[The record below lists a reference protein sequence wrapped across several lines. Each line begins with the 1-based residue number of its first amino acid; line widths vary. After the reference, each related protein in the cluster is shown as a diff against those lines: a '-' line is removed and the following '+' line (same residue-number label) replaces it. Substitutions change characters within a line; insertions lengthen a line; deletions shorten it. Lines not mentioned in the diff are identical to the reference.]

1 MIEETP
7 AKASIISLQVGTP
20 RPEAHGNKE
29 VLTAIFKQPSDRM
42 HKLSFTG
49 LDGDEQGD
57 KVHHG
62 GPDKAVC
69 VYLERWYPYWKQQ
82 LERTLEYGAFGE
94 NITVS
99 EWSEDDVCIGD
110 KLQLG
115 TALVQV
121 SQPRQPCFKLG
132 IRNGLPAL
140 PELVIKQGNTGFYLR
155 VLKEGEVRAGDEL
168 TLLERHPSRKS
179 VAEANRLMYKDMNDQ
194 AGLEALLA
202 VKELAESWRGQLG
215 KRLAKMRGADQGG
228 QAD

>member
-7 AKASIISLQVGTP
+7 AKAYIISLQVGTP
-20 RPEAHGNKE
+20 RAEAYGNKE
-29 VLTAIFKQPSDRM
+29 VLTAIFKESSDRA
-42 HKLSFTG
+42 HKLSITG

-69 VYLERWYPYWKQQ
+69 VYLERWYPYWNEQ
-82 LERTLEYGAFGE
+82 LERPLEYGSFGE

-99 EWSEDDVCIGD
+99 EWTEDDLCIGD

-115 TALVQV
+115 SAVVQV

-132 IRNGLPAL
+132 IRNGLPSL
-140 PELVIKQGNTGFYLR
+140 PEQVIKRGNTGFYLR
-155 VLKEGEVRAGDEL
+155 VLEEGEVRAGDEL
-168 TLLERHPSRKS
+168 TVLKRHPARKS
-179 VAEANRLMYKDMNDQ
+179 VAEANRLMYNDKNDQ

-202 VKELAESWRGQLG
+202 VEELAESWRGQLG
-215 KRLAKMRGADQGG
+215 KRLAKLRGDGQGG
-228 QAD
+228 QSV